1 MLRRKPDNTF
11 EYRHLEFALGSSR
24 PLPLTPQRRE
34 ALRLRIMTSLGPQD
48 AQARRGIALREHW
61 VAVPAT
67 IGVAAAIFGAL
78 HFAPFTDQQDATV
91 VMARS
96 LGDILVNGQPADRA
110 TADQEI
116 RAQSF
121 AWVAISDAVRVGM
134 DPGSSISFQQTGDL
148 LTIVHHSGSAVFVTQ
163 NDRVRLIG
171 TGWTAEISADS
182 AFKSSKSGGV
192 ATLLMEE
199 GSALVSASGHTYS
212 LVPGS
217 GPLLV
222 PEAFAPTNR
231 SSPGSPGNITPT
243 AARTS
248 TGDTAP
254 AAAGSVPG
262 AESPAPAGVG
272 SNGIA
277 SGDSSPAGSSDSGHA
292 SPTAPAPAQPVGEHD
307 SAVQAPK
314 PVVSSG
320 APASPP
326 AVTVNPPA
334 DSPPTDRAGGAGGP
348 PADPPGNS
356 GNAPGQSIPPGNSG
370 DAPGHSTPP
379 GKSGDAPG
387 QSTPPGKS
395 GNAPGQSTPPGN
407 SGIAP
412 GQSSPPANS
421 ADAPGQSAPPGNSAN
436 APGHNKEPAALNAEA
451 PVDPSASA
459 KNTKPAKN

>member
-24 PLPLTPQRRE
+24 PLPLTPQLRE

-110 TADQEI
+110 TADQVI

-134 DPGSSISFQQTGDL
+134 DPGSNISFQQTGDL
-148 LTIVHHSGSAVFVTQ
+148 VTIVHHSGSAVFVTQ

-182 AFKSSKSGGV
+182 AFKSSTSGGV
-192 ATLLMEE
+192 ASLLMEE
-199 GSALVSASGHTYS
+199 GSALVSAAGHTYS

-222 PEAFAPTNR
+222 PEAVAPTNR
-231 SSPGSPGNITPT
+231 SSPGSPENITPT
-243 AARTS
+243 AAKTS
-248 TGDTAP
+248 TGDEAP
-254 AAAGSVPG
+254 SAADSDAGAAS
-262 AESPAPAGVG
+262 SAPSGVG
-272 SNGIA
+272 SNGIG
-277 SGDSSPAGSSDSGHA
+277 SGGTSPAGTSDSGHA
-292 SPTAPAPAQPVGEHD
+292 SPTAPGPAQPVGEPD
-307 SAVQAPK
+307 SAVQP
-314 PVVSSG
+314 PRTVVSSG

-326 AVTVNPPA
+326 AVNANPPA
-334 DSPPTDRAGGAGGP
+334 DSPPADQAGGAGGP

-356 GNAPGQSIPPGNSG
+356 GTAPGQSTPPGNSANAPGQSIPPGNSG
-370 DAPGHSTPP
+370 DAPGQSKPP

-387 QSTPPGKS
+387 QSTPPGTS
-395 GNAPGQSTPPGN
+395 ASAPGQSK
-407 SGIAP
+407 
-412 GQSSPPANS
+412 
-421 ADAPGQSAPPGNSAN
+421 PPGNSAN
-436 APGHNKEPAALNAEA
+436 APGHNKEPAPLNAEA
-451 PVDPSASA
+451 PVDPSSKA